1 MGARADAAVIVQVF
15 ADDSYQGTADLT
27 SAPHPALSPEGRG

>member
-15 ADDSYQGTADLT
+15 ADDSYQGTADLRQCQT
-27 SAPHPALSPEGRG
+27 ITERI